1 MTYQLLLILKV
12 YLKESFFQHDRTISK
27 HTNTEA
33 MQCEDE
39 WNCTETEIYVVCF
52 QQDDTLEDDNV
63 QWISCKL
70 CSVWVHLN
78 CININDNN
86 DYICSFCQ

>member
-1 MTYQLLLILKV
+1 MSTRKKRLDSK
-12 YLKESFFQHDRTISK
+12 RTISK
-27 HTNTEA
+27 PTITEA

-39 WNCTETEIYVVCF
+39 LNCTETEICAVCF

-78 CININDNN
+78 CINTMIIIFVHFVNN
-86 DYICSFCQ
+86 SNL

>member
-1 MTYQLLLILKV
+1 MFSTRLDSK
-12 YLKESFFQHDRTISK
+12 RTISK
-27 HTNTEA
+27 PTITEA

-39 WNCTETEIYVVCF
+39 LNCTDTEICAVCF
-52 QQDDTLEDDNV
+52 QQDDNI